1 MPDFPHVY
9 LGNFSAAPITHSV
22 YLTCE
27 RCNVSWTGCWD
38 NMECEY
44 CGRDCLHGSDHPDN
58 PEGISSRS
66 IINVDTATLLS
77 KPNQLPLK

>member
-1 MPDFPHVY
+1 MSNKFEHKY

-38 NMECEY
+38 NMECEH
-44 CGRDCLHGSDHPDN
+44 CGRDCLHGIDHPDN
-58 PEGISSRS
+58 PMGLSSRQAAIAKS
-66 IINVDTATLLS
+66 DEVAA
-77 KPNQLPLK
+77 